1 MRFDGDLRYVALG
14 DSHTEG
20 VGDGDDSTG
29 VRGWADRLAVHLA
42 ATGARVEYAN
52 LAVRGRLA
60 RQVREEQLAPAL
72 EMRPDVATVFAG
84 VNDVIRSGYDADEV
98 VGHLEAMFAD
108 LTASGTRVATLTFP
122 NIAKVAPLTKPLL
135 PRVLDFN
142 ERVRAAAARHGVVV
156 ADVAAHEISTDR
168 RLWSRDRLHCT
179 PLGHDRIAGALA
191 SALTLPDS
199 DDTWCDPLPPP
210 PRSGALRTVA
220 EEVRWLGA
228 FLGPWILRRLRGRSS
243 GDGRVAKRPALL
255 PVEAEES
262 SSDA

>member
-1 MRFDGDLRYVALG
+1 MELEGDLRYVALG

-20 VGDGDDSTG
+20 VGDGDDETG
-29 VRGWADRLAVHLA
+29 LRGWADRLADRLA

-84 VNDVIRSGYDADEV
+84 VNDVIRSGYDAGAV
-98 VGHLEAMFAD
+98 VGHMEAMFAE
-108 LTASGTRVATLTFP
+108 LTASGARVATLTFP
-122 NIAKVAPLTKPLL
+122 DIARIAPLTKPLL

-142 ERVRAAAARHGVVV
+142 ERLRAAAGRHGVVV
-156 ADVAAHEISTDR
+156 ADVAAHEVSTDR
-168 RLWSRDRLHCT
+168 RLWATDRLHCT

-191 SALTLPDS
+191 SALTLPGADGS
-199 DDTWCDPLPPP
+199 WADALPRMPE
-210 PRSGALRTVA
+210 RSALLAVA
-220 EEVRWLGA
+220 EEVRWLGT

-255 PVEAEES
+255 PVEPV
-262 SSDA
+262 

>member
-1 MRFDGDLRYVALG
+1 MEFEGDLRYVALG

-20 VGDGDDSTG
+20 VGDGDDETG
-29 VRGWADRLAVHLA
+29 LRGWADRLADRLA

-84 VNDVIRSGYDADEV
+84 VNDVIRSGYDAGAV
-98 VGHLEAMFAD
+98 VGHMEAMFAE
-108 LTASGTRVATLTFP
+108 LTASGARVATLTFP
-122 NIAKVAPLTKPLL
+122 DIARIAPLTKPLL

-142 ERVRAAAARHGVVV
+142 ERLRAAAGRHGVVV
-156 ADVAAHEISTDR
+156 ADVAAHEVSTDR
-168 RLWSRDRLHCT
+168 RLWATDRLHCT

-191 SALTLPDS
+191 SALTLPGADGS
-199 DDTWCDPLPPP
+199 WADTLPRMPG
-210 PRSGALRTVA
+210 RSALLAVA
-220 EEVRWLGA
+220 EEVRWLGT

-243 GDGRVAKRPALL
+243 GDGRAAKRPALL
-255 PVEAEES
+255 PVEPA
-262 SSDA
+262 